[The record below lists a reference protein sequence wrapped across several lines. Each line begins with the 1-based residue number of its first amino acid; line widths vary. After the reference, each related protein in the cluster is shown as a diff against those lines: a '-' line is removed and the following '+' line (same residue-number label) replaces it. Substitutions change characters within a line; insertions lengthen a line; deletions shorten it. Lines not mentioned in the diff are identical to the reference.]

1 MYWIRA
7 RPHKQKIISSSPTLD
22 TIFFSL
28 LSVFMNHIAYLPYY
42 LSVCFFNLLEEKKL
56 IDHEYELVM
65 HGLATVN
72 YIEATR

>member
-1 MYWIRA
+1 
-7 RPHKQKIISSSPTLD
+7 
-22 TIFFSL
+22 
-28 LSVFMNHIAYLPYY
+28 MNHIAYLPYY